1 MFSIFGMYKRNMH
14 SDLKALKDLLEEG
27 EAA

>member
-1 MFSIFGMYKRNMH
+1 MFGIFGMYKRNMR
-14 SDLKALKDLLEEG
+14 SDQKALKKLLEK